1 MLNTKLFTGE
11 EYDLT
16 VYNEQA
22 LINESFRFYSVSDCD
37 GTETEFDFPEFAGA
51 YFRVYNERLGR
62 EIKDL
67 VLTISGAYLVANTSV
82 ADMTFDD
89 NGNYYYEIGYV
100 RNVYDQVLRYG
111 KLIVI

>member
-11 EYDLT
+11 EYTLT
-16 VYNEQA
+16 VYNGEA
-22 LINESFRFYSVSDCD
+22 VINEAFRFYTESECD

-51 YFRVYNERLGR
+51 YLRIFNERLGR

-67 VLTISGAYLVANTSV
+67 TLTRSGSYLIANLSV
-82 ADMTFDD
+82 SNMTFED
-89 NGNYYYEIGYV
+89 NGNYYYEIGYI

-111 KLIVI
+111 KLIVV